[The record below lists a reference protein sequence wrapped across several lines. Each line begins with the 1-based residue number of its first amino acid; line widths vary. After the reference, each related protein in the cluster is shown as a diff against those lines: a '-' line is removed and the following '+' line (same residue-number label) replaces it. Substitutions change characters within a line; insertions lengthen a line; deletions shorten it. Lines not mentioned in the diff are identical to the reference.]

1 MLILNFNYKVY
12 AHKSSNTSCHL
23 QFKMATLLSSEGGE
37 ADVPTDISLENSVQ
51 SDVPAHLKARRILRQ
66 PGCDPRDPNLFQG
79 IDISVICDR
88 EMDSLRE
95 LLCGA
100 LSVRD
105 RRPWSC
111 NGKRTSVLN
120 LTTFLGTNFDIAL

>member
-1 MLILNFNYKVY
+1 
-12 AHKSSNTSCHL
+12 
-23 QFKMATLLSSEGGE
+23 MASLLSFEDGE
-37 ADVPTDISLENSVQ
+37 ADVPSDISLENSVQ
-51 SDVPAHLKARRILRQ
+51 SVVPAHSKARRILHQ
-66 PGCDPRDPNLFQG
+66 PGCDPRDPNLFRG

-88 EMDSLRE
+88 EIDSLRE

-120 LTTFLGTNFDIAL
+120 LTTFLGTNFVIAL